1 MYLPCTLNEIKA
13 RGWDAPDITLVSGD
27 AYIDSPFSGA
37 ALIGRVLEQQG
48 FRVAIIAQPDVD
60 NPADITRLGEPR
72 LFWAVSS
79 GCVDSMVANYT
90 ASGKKRRHDDF
101 TPGGINNARPDRAII
116 VYCNLIR
123 SAFKPCKPI
132 VIGGIEASLRRI
144 AHYDWWSDKVRR
156 PILFDAKA
164 DILVYGMAERTII
177 ELANAI
183 KEGREWRSIRG
194 LCYPQPSTKESPAD
208 AVLLPDFKCVA
219 EKSGAGHKAF
229 LQMFR
234 IFTENQEPQS
244 ARALVQSVDTRSLI
258 HNPPAQILTTDELD
272 SCHNLPFEL
281 NVHPDCLQK
290 GAVRAIDT
298 IKFSITTHRGCYGS
312 CNFCAIAMHQG
323 RRVISRSENSIV
335 AEAKRMT
342 EHPDFRGIISDAGG
356 PTANMYG
363 FECAHKIKHGACADK
378 RCLYPAVCR
387 TLQPTHQPLINLLA
401 RLRALPKVRKVF
413 TASGIRPDL
422 VAADQRHGR
431 EYIECIARDHV
442 SGQLKLAPEH
452 VNQRVLE
459 FMGKPDN
466 RSLLEFKRVFEE
478 SSRGLQLKQFL
489 TYYFIAAHP
498 GCSLEDMKELK
509 RFATRELRLSP
520 EQVQIFTPTPS
531 TWSTAMYY
539 TGIDPFSGQKIHVAR
554 GARDKQMQKDVLQE

>member
-1 MYLPCTLNEIKA
+1 MYLPCTPKEIKE
-13 RGWDAPDITLVSGD
+13 RGWEAPDITLVSGD
-27 AYIDSPFSGA
+27 TYIDSPFSGI
-37 ALIGRVLEQQG
+37 ALIGRVLEQRG
-48 FRVAIIAQPDVD
+48 FRVAIIPQPAID
-60 NPADITRLGEPR
+60 NLADITRLGEPR

-90 ASGKKRRHDDF
+90 AAGKKRRNDDF
-101 TPGGINNARPDRAII
+101 TPGGINNARPDRAVIA
-116 VYCNLIR
+116 YCNLIR

-164 DILVYGMAERTII
+164 DILLYGMAERSII
-177 ELANAI
+177 ELANAL
-183 KEGREWRSIRG
+183 KEGQEWRLIRG
-194 LCYPQPSTKESPAD
+194 LCYAQPTAKERPMD
-208 AVLLPDFKCVA
+208 ALLLPDFTDVA
-219 EKSGAGHKAF
+219 EKSVVGYEAF
-229 LQMFR
+229 IQMFR

-244 ARALVQSVDTRSLI
+244 AKTLIQAVDTRSLI
-258 HNPPAQILTTDELD
+258 HNPPAQTLTTDELD

-281 NVHPDCLQK
+281 NIHPECLKK

-298 IKFSITTHRGCYGS
+298 IKFSITTHRGCYGA

-363 FECAHKIKHGACADK
+363 FECKHKIKHGACADK

-387 TLQPTHQPLINLLA
+387 SLQPTHQPLINLLT
-401 RLRALPKVRKVF
+401 RLRTLPKVRKVF

-422 VAADQRHGR
+422 VVADQRHGR
-431 EYIECIARDHV
+431 EYIQCVARDHV

-452 VNQRVLE
+452 VSQRVLE

-466 RSLLEFKRVFEE
+466 RSLLEFKRIFEE
-478 SSRGLQLKQFL
+478 SSRRLHLKQFL

-509 RFATRELRLSP
+509 RFATQELRLSP

-539 TGIDPFSGQKIHVAR
+539 TGIDPFSGQKIYVAR
-554 GARDKQMQKDVLQE
+554 GARDKQIQKDVLQG